1 MFVWLF
7 MQFSLISAFCFV
19 HNNNPIYVL
28 YQVNIFNVLLA
39 CGSESREDLLKYGC
53 WHAPNQR
60 FAPFGKPVQQ

>member
-1 MFVWLF
+1 MN
-7 MQFSLISAFCFV
+7 ISARSFHPV
-19 HNNNPIYVL
+19 HRL
-28 YQVNIFNVLLA
+28 VNIFNVLLA